1 VIEVLIKAGAMGGFV
16 LLGAW
21 LPRDAEPR
29 LINRDLV
36 LNLVN
41 GVLLVVFIGQGV
53 AWLAPTLRL
62 GLVALPVQADWAR
75 LLIAFVLI
83 DFFRYWL
90 HRAHHRIPFLWS
102 FHRVH
107 HSAEHLDATT
117 GLRMHPVD
125 FVQLALLPIVVF
137 TVVLDTS
144 DWPSWVLSGA
154 LGIGVIMDP
163 FQHGNIRWNP
173 KHPLAKLWN
182 LALNHPLFH
191 SWHHT
196 RDGALCDGNYGNAL
210 VIWDRLFGSDV
221 TGSEPPELM
230 GLEED
235 QALDNSVSGW
245 LLLRPRSQG

>member
-1 VIEVLIKAGAMGGFV
+1 
-16 LLGAW
+16 
-21 LPRDAEPR
+21 
-29 LINRDLV
+29 
-36 LNLVN
+36 
-41 GVLLVVFIGQGV
+41 
-53 AWLAPTLRL
+53 
-62 GLVALPVQADWAR
+62 
-75 LLIAFVLI
+75 
-83 DFFRYWL
+83 
-90 HRAHHRIPFLWS
+90 
-102 FHRVH
+102 
-107 HSAEHLDATT
+107 
-117 GLRMHPVD
+117 MHPVD